1 MSSSLPLLARIVET
15 LDSAIQ
21 RINHYPLDKYHAETN
36 CFIHLGVIALST
48 FWATGAWSLSRQKN
62 QNYPELCLQVEYD
75 ASYCSW
81 WSITPFGDPG
91 GLISSLWANFTF
103 FLLFCPL
110 FSLLVPCVRIFSQ
123 KPQEVRI
130 YTLAVEEE
138 QIKFVTGLGQ
148 KFIQPRSQPVSKID
162 VCFFF

>member
-1 MSSSLPLLARIVET
+1 MV
-15 LDSAIQ
+15 
-21 RINHYPLDKYHAETN
+21 NY
-36 CFIHLGVIALST
+36 T
-48 FWATGAWSLSRQKN
+48 FRRSRRQNFESLSKL
-62 QNYPELCLQVEYD
+62 Y
-75 ASYCSW
+75 
-81 WSITPFGDPG
+81 I
-91 GLISSLWANFTF
+91 

-138 QIKFVTGLGQ
+138 QIKIVTGLGQ